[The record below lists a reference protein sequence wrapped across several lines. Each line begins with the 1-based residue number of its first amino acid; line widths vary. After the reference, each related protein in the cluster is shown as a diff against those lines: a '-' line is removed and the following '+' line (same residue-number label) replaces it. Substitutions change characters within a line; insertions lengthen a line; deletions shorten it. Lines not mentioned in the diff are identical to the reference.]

1 MLEAAERIESGMCS
15 PVLANLVKRF
25 QKHVLCENLL
35 KGEVGCCCLVSHYPH
50 FCWFH
55 NGIAEAS
62 SRVIEMSEELVIEAD
77 IRLKELL
84 RVNGEEMKAIQHNV
98 VLDLN
103 DDGERWEGDVL
114 QNKPYGWGVLYDS
127 ENRMVYEGFR
137 IGDVNVCYGRSYYPD
152 VGVIEYEGMIF
163 EGKRWGRGVQYDKRG
178 VVTRYG
184 EWVNNEPAE
193 MRVTISDENPLLFT
207 CVEELIVSDECCN
220 GREWKVFDVS
230 CIVHLRELKVGDE
243 CFERTEELKLVD

>member
-114 QNKPYGWGVLYDS
+114 DNQADGWGVLYDS
-127 ENRMVYEGFR
+127 VYRMG
-137 IGDVNVCYGRSYYPD
+137 
-152 VGVIEYEGMIF
+152 
-163 EGKRWGRGVQYDKRG
+163 
-178 VVTRYG
+178 
-184 EWVNNEPAE
+184 
-193 MRVTISDENPLLFT
+193 
-207 CVEELIVSDECCN
+207 
-220 GREWKVFDVS
+220 
-230 CIVHLRELKVGDE
+230 
-243 CFERTEELKLVD
+243 